1 MAGEVISEC
10 AELNPSSLL
19 VLFLLLGQLLGV
31 PVRTVGGAEV
41 CTRHWLDGAVGILTQ
56 WMATSSQQGI
66 VAQSSL
72 RSFPFYALTS
82 CHGSLVSGSHPS
94 APRKEKPVEYFAGI

>member
-10 AELNPSSLL
+10 AELNLSSLL

-41 CTRHWLDGAVGILTQ
+41 CWCTG
-56 WMATSSQQGI
+56 WMGLWAS
-66 VAQSSL
+66 
-72 RSFPFYALTS
+72 
-82 CHGSLVSGSHPS
+82 
-94 APRKEKPVEYFAGI
+94 

>member
-10 AELNPSSLL
+10 AELNLSSLL

-41 CTRHWLDGAVGILTQ
+41 CTRYWLDGAVGILIQ
-56 WMATSSQQGI
+56 QMATSSQQGV
-66 VAQSSL
+66 VAQWSL
-72 RSFPFYALTS
+72 RSLPLYALTS
-82 CHGSLVSGSHPS
+82 CHGSPVSGSHPS
-94 APRKEKPVEYFAGI
+94 APRKEKSVECFAGI